1 MLTLELYNTVLWRS
15 LTVGVSCE
23 LVQSIFVEILD
34 CKC

>member
-1 MLTLELYNTVLWRS
+1 MLTLELCNTVLWRS
-15 LTVGVSCE
+15 LTVGVSGE